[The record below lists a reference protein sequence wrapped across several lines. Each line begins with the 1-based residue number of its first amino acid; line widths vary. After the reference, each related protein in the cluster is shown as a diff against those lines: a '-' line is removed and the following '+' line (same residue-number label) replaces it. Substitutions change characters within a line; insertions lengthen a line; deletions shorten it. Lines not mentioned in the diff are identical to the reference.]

1 MVPPPPPSRQSPTHP
16 PSNTNN
22 SSVDEALLD
31 MLKILY
37 IPYHV
42 KQPPVTQPPVTQ
54 PLVGYSPGPNPT
66 GIWRGRN
73 FKFHPVNGE
82 PNIQDKYPNLEYTH
96 VTRSSLKKLF
106 FQEHSLP
113 IVKTANQS
121 IPTKKSILPLD
132 SVRNIEIQLKVSN
145 IKSVDVINAVK
156 NMNFNADGKIFDI
169 ILKAVAVKEEGY
181 KKPMEYMTRFTPLS
195 KEDLEHMNA
204 VDTLMWGVVQV
215 PRYLEKI
222 RAMIFVKS
230 VKENIDTVTENLNN
244 IVKVMS
250 ALNSSDKLSSLLVL
264 IRHIG
269 SHFKMKDP
277 FLKEGEAIEKPD
289 DTWDAYRVELNT
301 LRQLVDT
308 RSVVVPGKEETNT
321 TLLHYMV
328 ALTESK
334 SLDMMDFAS
343 QIENLK
349 KVSQLKF
356 GDIDAEL
363 RRLKTEHEA
372 LGQLLN
378 GLNRDSETEIAR
390 GNLET
395 LRERYGSLENDFFLK
410 KVTLP
415 NAVGNPPLPPPVGS
429 KGPPPPPPP
438 PPVGSKGPPP
448 PPPPPPPSAG
458 LKPPPPPPPG
468 FTRTFK
474 DAVLAVILGAG
485 LPPKFES
492 PKSDS
497 SLFTLLDTVKDY
509 FCESAEF
516 LGHVPYN
523 TAGVKVAYIVNN
535 RYTALMNNEP
545 EAMMNIFSQY
555 EIEYQKAKSE
565 SQRSRVCF
573 AAESSDIDKTLID
586 GCKTPS

>member
-82 PNIQDKYPNLEYTH
+82 PNIQDKYPNHEYTH

-121 IPTKKSILPLD
+121 IPTKKSILPLE

-181 KKPMEYMTRFTPLS
+181 KKPMEYMTRFMRLPE
-195 KEDLEHMNA
+195 KDLEDMNA

-372 LGQLLN
+372 LGQLLD
-378 GLNRDSETEIAR
+378 GLNRDSETEIAW

-415 NAVGNPPLPPPVGS
+415 NAVGNPPL
-429 KGPPPPPPP
+429 
-438 PPVGSKGPPP
+438 
-448 PPPPPPPSAG
+448 PPSAG